1 MLSSPERAKWENL
14 HLQMKINKKSKDYLN
29 SYARYSSLA
38 MQMGLIIAGG
48 IIGGYLIDNQINW
61 KFPLFTVM
69 FSFLSVALA
78 IYIAIKDLTKK

>member
-1 MLSSPERAKWENL
+1 
-14 HLQMKINKKSKDYLN
+14 MKINKKSKDYLN